1 MDMIDEMQRA
11 GLAWVDAVDVETEAD
26 VRRTTLRAEL
36 TDSLIGSDNP
46 ATGKPHSATSAEKAA
61 EQTQVYLLAKEA
73 ARLATKVSRTA
84 WVQYEVARL
93 RAQASVR
100 MAEGVAA

>member
-1 MDMIDEMQRA
+1 MDAIEAMHYA
-11 GLAWVDAVDVETEAD
+11 GLAWVDAVDAETEAD

-46 ATGKPHSATSAEKAA
+46 ATNKPHSATSAEKAA
-61 EQTQVYLLAKEA
+61 ENTQVYLTAKEA
-73 ARLATKVSRTA
+73 ARVATKAARTA
-84 WVQYEVARL
+84 WVTYEVAKL

-100 MAEGVAA
+100 MAEGVA